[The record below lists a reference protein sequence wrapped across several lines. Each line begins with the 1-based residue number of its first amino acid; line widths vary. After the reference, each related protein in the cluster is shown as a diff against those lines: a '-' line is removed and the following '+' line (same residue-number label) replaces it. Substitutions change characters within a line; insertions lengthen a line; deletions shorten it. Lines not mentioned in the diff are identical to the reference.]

1 MSENLLTGQIAEKKA
16 YDIDDDVISE
26 EEKYDGFY
34 AVFTNLE
41 DDASEI
47 AKINHDRWEIEESFR
62 IMKTEF
68 KSRPVYLQRD
78 DRIKALFL
86 TCFIS
91 LLIYRI
97 LEKKLNDKYTCETL
111 INTLSRM
118 NMIDIHE
125 GYIPAYT
132 RTKITDA
139 LHENAGFR
147 TDYEIIRK
155 REMRG
160 ICRRSKE

>member
-1 MSENLLTGQIAEKKA
+1 MSNDGEIAENKN
-16 YDIDDDVISE
+16 YEIDDDVISE

-34 AVFTNLE
+34 AVYTNLE

-68 KSRPVYLQRD
+68 KARPVYLQRD
-78 DRIKALFL
+78 DRIKAHFL

-97 LEKKLNDKYTCETL
+97 LEKKLDDKYTCETL
-111 INTLSRM
+111 INTLSGM

-125 GYIPAYT
+125 GYIPAYK
-132 RTKITDA
+132 RTEVTDA
-139 LHENAGFR
+139 LHKNAGFR

-160 ICRRSKE
+160 ICRKSKE